1 VLLNRQVP
9 FRYHFKGALRV
20 GSATIDHMISLIV
33 FIAAILIFI
42 GVFSQPI
49 QTAIVYESHRALSI
63 KTSDLLDTILLNPGI
78 NATWGIDGTI
88 PTGFGLQDPEF
99 TQYQLSSFST
109 MRLCSSTGNL
119 IEYDKTSPNIYYKND
134 TLGFG
139 SSLITPVAEELNYS
153 TTLSLLGINN
163 TYGFQFALT
172 PDITVS
178 VKENQAA
185 SPLTLSITA
194 TGIGFPFANAP
205 INYCLLQV
213 TMPQN
218 ETNYPSYT
226 IQSAVVQT
234 DQQGKAV
241 LTFPSITD
249 PNQVYAFIA
258 YAHLD
263 GVVGVGFRTRVS
275 SFTDQ
280 SVVPLVEDIASQKIA
295 LAHSYDLN
303 NSASNG
309 FSLKYNTTFVI
320 MKQDYTL
327 SELSLDS
334 LNGVGSV
341 GIVNSGVGNPYPTI
355 SLPACTTGIV
365 IVTYQQDGSTQ
376 GGIVMMPWGIS
387 SLALPVTFGGNPA
400 GQNWVTTDIRQ
411 VTVSGITYQAK
422 LSLWNSNENSVA
434 G

>member
-1 VLLNRQVP
+1 M
-9 FRYHFKGALRV
+9 
-20 GSATIDHMISLIV
+20 GSATIDHMVSLIV
-33 FIAAILIFI
+33 FIAAIMIFI

-49 QTAIVYESHRALSI
+49 QTAIVYESHRALST
-63 KTSDLLDTILLNPGI
+63 KNSDLLDTILLNPGI
-78 NATWGIDGTI
+78 NATWGIDGTV

-99 TQYQLSSFST
+99 IQYQLSPFST
-109 MRLCSSTGNL
+109 MRLCCSTGNL
-119 IEYDKTSPNIYYKND
+119 VEYDKTSHSVYYEND
-134 TLGFG
+134 TLVFG
-139 SSLITPVAEELNYS
+139 SALVTPLAEALNYS
-153 TTLSLLGINN
+153 TALSLLGINN
-163 TYGFQFALT
+163 TYGFQFSLT

-178 VKENQAA
+178 VMENQAA

-218 ETNYPSYT
+218 ETNYPSYC
-226 IQSAVVQT
+226 IQSGVVQT

-258 YAHLD
+258 YAHSD

-275 SFTDQ
+275 SINEQ

-295 LAHSYDLN
+295 LVHSYDLN
-303 NSASNG
+303 NSGPNG
-309 FSLKYNTTFVI
+309 FSLKYNTTFVV

-327 SELSLDS
+327 SELSLGS
-334 LNGVGSV
+334 LNGAGSV
-341 GIVNSGVGNPYPTI
+341 GIVSSGVGNPYPTI
-355 SLPACTTGIV
+355 SLPTCTTGIV

-376 GGIVMMPWGIS
+376 GGIVMMPWGIN

-411 VTVSGITYQAK
+411 VTVGGIAYQAK
-422 LSLWNSNENSVA
+422 LSLWSSNGNGVA